1 MDTDPLVRLL
11 AFFGLVLAHAFFVA
25 ADACLVALRADD
37 GDEAR
42 DDELMR
48 SLAAQWG
55 ATLCL
60 LGLVVLVATSLPRL
74 PLPWAGQAAVAL
86 GALVVDLVVGQ
97 QLPKLLGLQR
107 ADGWVGRLTQA
118 PLRVWARLWGWA
130 LLPLRVLVAR
140 SARAL
145 GLRSTSL
152 HPSLRSP
159 EDLRR
164 LLEEIREEGAVA
176 EEEGEMLDAV
186 LELSRTVAR
195 EVMTPRT
202 AMVAVP
208 TRVTL
213 AELLATI
220 AETRHSRLP
229 VYEESLDN
237 IVGVVLAKDV
247 LAFLH
252 AEGPRAAERFDVR
265 RLMRPPYFVPDSKPV
280 DELIA
285 EFRHNHVHLAIV
297 LDEFGGTEGLLT
309 MEDLLEE
316 VVGEIHDEDDV
327 PEPPVRTTPEGDVL
341 VDGAVAISDANA
353 WLGLQLPE
361 DDYDTIGGYVFGA
374 LGRVPQVGD
383 VVTVPGRDG
392 PRQLVV
398 ESVEERRATRLRLR
412 VAAPRSEPSTSDAL
426 PSAR

>member
-1 MDTDPLVRLL
+1 MDTDPLVRLF
-11 AFFGLVLAHAFFVA
+11 AYVVLVFAHAFFVA
-25 ADACLVALRADD
+25 ADACLVALRAEEPDGSR
-37 GDEAR
+37 GDELA
-42 DDELMR
+42 R

-55 ATLCL
+55 STLCVVA
-60 LGLVVLVATSLPRL
+60 LVGLVATSLPPWPRL
-74 PLPWAGQAAVAL
+74 GQGALAL
-86 GALVVDLVVGQ
+86 GALVVDVVFGQ

-107 ADGWVGRLTQA
+107 ADGWVGRVTQA
-118 PLRVWARLWGWA
+118 PLRWWTRLWSWA
-130 LLPLRVLVAR
+130 LLPLRWLLTRA
-140 SARAL
+140 ARAL

-152 HPSLRSP
+152 HPVLRSP

-164 LLEEIREEGAVA
+164 LLDEIREEGAVA

-202 AMVAVP
+202 EMVAVP
-208 TRVTL
+208 TTVTL
-213 AELLATI
+213 DELLATI
-220 AETRHSRLP
+220 ATTRHSRLP
-229 VYEESLDN
+229 VYEGSLDN
-237 IVGVVLAKDV
+237 IVGIVLAKDV

-252 AEGPRAAERFDVR
+252 AEGPQAKARFDVR
-265 RLMRPPYFVPDSKPV
+265 RLMRPPYFVPASKPV

-285 EFRHNHVHLAIV
+285 EFRQNHVHLAIV
-297 LDEFGGTEGLLT
+297 LDEFGGTEGLIT

-316 VVGEIHDEDDV
+316 VVGEIHDEDDA

-341 VDGAVAISDANA
+341 LDGAVAISDANA
-353 WLGLQLPE
+353 WLDLQLPD
-361 DDYDTIGGYVFGA
+361 DDYDTVGGYVFGA

-412 VAAPRSEPSTSDAL
+412 VASPRSEGSASDAL
-426 PSAR
+426 PSPR